1 MALAANVPMARQ
13 ALTGP
18 FLAGIALATFAVF
31 SFTRIDS
38 VWVILAAAL
47 VGLLGAFVIY

>member
-1 MALAANVPMARQ
+1 MLAAMVPMARG
-13 ALTGP
+13 ALTDG
-18 FLAGIALATFAVF
+18 FLVMIAAASFAVF

-47 VGLLGAFVIY
+47 TGLIGVAITH